1 LSTVEAQRKQIMKK
15 LDLHKTAE
23 PVRFAPRRQG

>member
-15 LDLHKTAE
+15 LDLDETAE
-23 PVRFAPRRQG
+23 LVRFAPRRQG